1 MTLEEALAILDTLL
15 KPGHLNDVQDLVFR
29 QSWEGQSYQEIA
41 AASDY
46 DDDYLKDI
54 GSQLWRRLSVA
65 FGTQVT
71 KRNIHSILK
80 LYSRQSPDQ
89 TLTTT
94 SPNFPDCWTNCHVLE
109 AFGLKLYPE
118 ENAIAF
124 PNLSLVTKTH
134 ENLSEAI
141 DVSIFYGRS
150 QELATLKQWILQD
163 RCRLIT
169 LIGMEGIGKTTL
181 SVKLAKEIHFEFQY
195 VIWKSLRNSPHL
207 PEKLAKILQFL
218 SNDQNTDLPQV
229 VGDRISLLIKYLQQH
244 RCLIILD
251 DLDFLFQ
258 SGSYAGTYR
267 EGFSNYSQLLR
278 QIAETDH
285 QSCALIVS
293 REKPREIASL
303 TGETLPVRF
312 LQLQG
317 LSTVAAREI
326 LKHKSLIGTSAE
338 ESELIKCYQ
347 GNPIALKIA
356 ASSIQDLFAGNIRD
370 FLEQEE
376 TIFNGIRL
384 WLDEQFNRLSP
395 IEKQIMYWLGINPE
409 PVLPTELLNDII
421 PSVSSGELLEG
432 LESLQWRSLIEK
444 SAIQV
449 DGKTMIKFT
458 QQPLVRDYITEQIIE
473 QSSQEATR
481 ENSAPSI

>member
-15 KPGHLNDVQDLVFR
+15 KPGHLNDIQDLVFR
-29 QSWEGQSYQEIA
+29 QSWEGQSYQNMA
-41 AASDY
+41 ATSGY
-46 DDDYLKDI
+46 DADYLKDI
-54 GSQLWRRLSVA
+54 GSQLWRRLSLA
-65 FGTQVT
+65 LKTQVT
-71 KRNIHSILK
+71 KRNIHSVLK
-80 LYSRQSPDQ
+80 AYARLSEVKTP
-89 TLTTT
+89 TTT
-94 SPNFPDCWTNCHVLE
+94 SPNFPDCWAKCDLWETS
-109 AFGLKLYPE
+109 GLKLYPE

-124 PNLSLVTKTH
+124 PNPSLVTKTQ

-150 QELATLKQWILQD
+150 QELATLKQWILHD

-169 LIGMEGIGKTTL
+169 LIGMSGIGKTTL
-181 SVKLAKEIHFEFQY
+181 SVKLAKEIQSEFQY
-195 VIWKSLRNSPHL
+195 VLWKSLRNSPPL

-229 VGDRISLLIKYLQQH
+229 VGERISLLIKYLQQH

-251 DLDFLFQ
+251 DLDLLFQ

-278 QIAETDH
+278 QISETDH
-285 QSCALIVS
+285 QSCVLIVS

-317 LSTVAAREI
+317 LSTVTAKEI
-326 LKHKSLIGTSAE
+326 LKQKTLIGTPAE
-338 ESELIKCYQ
+338 AKKLIECYQ

-356 ASSIQDLFAGNIRD
+356 ASSIQDLFSGNIRD

-395 IEKQIMYWLGINPE
+395 IEKKLCTG
-409 PVLPTELLNDII
+409 
-421 PSVSSGELLEG
+421 
-432 LESLQWRSLIEK
+432 
-444 SAIQV
+444 
-449 DGKTMIKFT
+449 
-458 QQPLVRDYITEQIIE
+458 
-473 QSSQEATR
+473 
-481 ENSAPSI
+481 